1 MGMITNI
8 KRFTGIGELRI
19 VNPFAFRIGQDR
31 RMLRHRGTPADKNV
45 IRQMFQYEDYSFNH
59 LKRGTELIEMYNAL
73 DRPLIIDAGA
83 NIGAS
88 VCWFQKNFPR
98 AHVVAFEPEDHNFEL
113 LRTNTS
119 DLNVELHHS
128 AVGATE
134 GTVALIDPGQGEWG
148 YQTRDDNT
156 ANVKRESLARI
167 IASKITEGFVPFIAK
182 IDIEGGEDD
191 LFSSNTDWVDQFPV
205 IIIELHDWLLPKRG
219 TSQNFLRCVANRNRD
234 FVHIGENIFSIQI
247 LSH

>member
-1 MGMITNI
+1 NI

-19 VNPFAFRIGQDR
+19 VNPFALVLAQDR
-31 RMLRHRGTPADKNV
+31 PMLRHRGTPADKNV

-88 VCWFQKNFPR
+88 VCWFQKGFPR

-156 ANVKRESLARI
+156 ANVKRESLARV
-167 IASKITEGFVPFIAK
+167 IASKIAEGFVPFIAK

-191 LFSSNTDWVDQFPV
+191 LF
-205 IIIELHDWLLPKRG
+205 
-219 TSQNFLRCVANRNRD
+219 
-234 FVHIGENIFSIQI
+234 
-247 LSH
+247 